1 MSGLSTVSPSGSVVE
16 SGVHDGTVRHVCAVC
31 SVCICIWAAWAV
43 LCGSVS
49 MPLHAPTLSLLLF
62 VSTPH
67 PCSLCACCMAVEK
80 DWGSTSVLIVF
91 LSRWHEFSQWSSAG
105 GLGPPTEV
113 VCQIFAL

>member
-1 MSGLSTVSPSGSVVE
+1 MWLVHSVSFWLSGGKWCSRWDRE
-16 SGVHDGTVRHVCAVC
+16 ARVC

-49 MPLHAPTLSLLLF
+49 MPLHAPMLSLLLF